1 MLIDSK
7 FWWIWKNCIL
17 NGDGD
22 VKNCVKWKIREK
34 WNYDDYDKVYKVII
48 V

>member
-22 VKNCVKWKIREK
+22 VKNCEKKIREK